1 MQIIAGNDNKGMIKS
16 LARGAL
22 PIQLAIARQMGGKEE
37 KAKSINFRVI
47 IPLIPWIN
55 IAYN

>member
-37 KAKSINFRVI
+37 KAKSINCQSYN
-47 IPLIPWIN
+47 P
-55 IAYN
+55 AYTLDKYRL